1 MQLIN
6 HLCFKPEICTKEYY
20 QAIYTSQSYGTFYVV
35 YAEFT
40 TEEDN
45 DNYYV
50 KNINLK
56 LVNYKGLI
64 NLGIADATLIPIKD
78 EFSGNSKGALLDLTV
93 KAFEQDTFTVKN
105 YDVSH
110 PYPKNDSEFLVNR
123 ELVAMHPNNSPL
135 EGNIFDE
142 EFYYRDGIDLKGQKG
157 LSLQERKINNNVPN
171 EILLNNITN
180 EGLSFIC
187 PVGRGKIL

>member
-6 HLCFKPEICTKEYY
+6 HLCFNPETCKKDYY

-50 KNINLK
+50 KNIKLK

-64 NLGIADATLIPIKD
+64 NLGIADATFIPIKD
-78 EFSGNSKGALLDLTV
+78 KFDGHSRGALISLTV
-93 KAFEQDTFTVKN
+93 KAFEHEDFIIKN
-105 YDVSH
+105 CDATH
-110 PYPKNDSEFLVNR
+110 PFPKLNSYLKVNR
-123 ELVAMHPNNSPL
+123 KLLAMHPDKSPI
-135 EGNIFDE
+135 ENGIFDE
-142 EFYYRDGIDLKGQKG
+142 EFYYRDGIDPRGKKG
-157 LSLQERKINNNVPN
+157 LSLQERSNSVNVSDEKIIND
-171 EILLNNITN
+171 N
-180 EGLSFIC
+180 EGFSFIC
-187 PVGRGKIL
+187 ALAKSKII

>member
-6 HLCFKPEICTKEYY
+6 HLCFKPEICKKEYY

-64 NLGIADATLIPIKD
+64 NLGIADATFKPILDKD
-78 EFSGNSKGALLDLTV
+78 SVSRGALISLSV
-93 KAFEQDTFTVKN
+93 KAFENDNFTISNCDVK
-105 YDVSH
+105 H
-110 PYPKNDSEFLVNR
+110 PFPKKNAQLLVNR
-123 ELVAMHPNNSPL
+123 NLVAMHADKSPL
-135 EGNIFDE
+135 ENGLFDE
-142 EFYYRDGIDLKGQKG
+142 EFYYRDGIDPRGKKG
-157 LSLQERKINNNVPN
+157 LALQEVDLKKNASDDM
-171 EILLNNITN
+171 ILDTITN
-180 EGLSFIC
+180 EAFTMTCIFSKS
-187 PVGRGKIL
+187 VIL